1 MRQACYYCL
10 ERGEEPTMNERHI
23 VFGLGSFLEIGPG
36 VGEVSEPI
44 FTLLHVLVQSLSA
57 YCFFITTAPT
67 EHVGLH
73 ICLPAH
79 SSPSSCWSPL
89 REAGSIKAMLGFSA

>member
-23 VFGLGSFLEIGPG
+23 AFGQGSFLEIGPG

-57 YCFFITTAPT
+57 YCFSITTAPT

-79 SSPSSCWSPL
+79 SSPSSC
-89 REAGSIKAMLGFSA
+89 